1 MCLFRKKSHTYG
13 TQFISGSKSYLDL
26 VVIAI
31 SDSEKKDC
39 QGLSNSKDICL
50 TYPQAILHC
59 AVKAMV
65 HVPKVALKE

>member
-1 MCLFRKKSHTYG
+1 MKQGVSFLERSPIHTA
-13 TQFISGSKSYLDL
+13 QFISGSKSYLD
-26 VVIAI
+26 
-31 SDSEKKDC
+31 SEKKDC
-39 QGLSNSKDICL
+39 QGLSDSKDICL